1 MRSQTKGYLTVF
13 LSLSIMIIMS
23 LILALYQG
31 ARIGAIKMKT
41 ECVADISMNSI
52 LAEYNRELYEQ
63 YGLFMVDTSYG
74 TGKHSITNTEEHLR
88 RYVQKNFERSTVG
101 KLTGKTT
108 MLGAYCKEARITGTS
123 FAADNKGAV
132 LNRQILAYMAGEPV
146 GALMTDVVSNTKT
159 LQDAGFDTTDVE
171 AMASENQAQ
180 IDAIELPTIINDKGE
195 EEQITLGNP
204 ADIVNSQKGIGALNL
219 AIKDKSV
226 ISKAAV
232 DLSQYASHRELNKG
246 TGLRDYE
253 EISASEKL
261 LLEQYYYEKCSRYG
275 KEMDKALLKYQLEY
289 LAFGQSSDYGNLEK
303 MAETLLF
310 WREASNMLYL
320 FNCSA
325 KVEEAEL
332 IALAL
337 TAIMLVP
344 ELKDLV
350 KYSILFAWTFAESI
364 ADLHA
369 LFSGGR
375 VPLFKSD
382 STWKLSL
389 TNMFS
394 FRDHLGDGG
403 EGEGL
408 LYEDYLRMRL
418 LMTDLDKKT
427 LRLMDI
433 MEMDIRRTSGNAQFK
448 IDHCLDTFCGEIEVA
463 SMFGYDVKIERV
475 YGYEE

>member
-74 TGKHSITNTEEHLR
+74 TGRHSITNTEEHLR

-108 MLGAYCKEARITGTS
+108 MLGAYCKDARITGTS
-123 FAADNKGAV
+123 FAADNKGTV

-146 GALMTDVVSNTKT
+146 GALMTDVVSNTQT

-219 AIKDKSV
+219 AIKDKSS

-232 DLSQYASHRELNKG
+232 DLSQYSSHRELNKG
-246 TGLRDYE
+246 TGLRDHE
-253 EISASEKL
+253 EVSASEKL
-261 LLEQYYYEKCSRYG
+261 LLEQYYYEKCSRY
-275 KEMDKALLKYQLEY
+275 
-289 LAFGQSSDYGNLEK
+289 SS
-303 MAETLLF
+303 
-310 WREASNMLYL
+310 
-320 FNCSA
+320 
-325 KVEEAEL
+325 
-332 IALAL
+332 
-337 TAIMLVP
+337 
-344 ELKDLV
+344 
-350 KYSILFAWTFAESI
+350 
-364 ADLHA
+364 
-369 LFSGGR
+369 
-375 VPLFKSD
+375 
-382 STWKLSL
+382 
-389 TNMFS
+389 
-394 FRDHLGDGG
+394 
-403 EGEGL
+403 
-408 LYEDYLRMRL
+408 
-418 LMTDLDKKT
+418 
-427 LRLMDI
+427 
-433 MEMDIRRTSGNAQFK
+433 
-448 IDHCLDTFCGEIEVA
+448 
-463 SMFGYDVKIERV
+463 
-475 YGYEE
+475 